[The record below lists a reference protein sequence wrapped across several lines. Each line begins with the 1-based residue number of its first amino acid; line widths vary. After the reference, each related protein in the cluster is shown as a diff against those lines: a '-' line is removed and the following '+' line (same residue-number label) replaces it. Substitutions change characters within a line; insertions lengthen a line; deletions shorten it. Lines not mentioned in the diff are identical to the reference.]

1 MVARPNRRAT
11 PISHRPSAGGR
22 QPPRILG
29 RVILAIDVG
38 NTNMRV
44 GLVRGGDVTA
54 ARRAPTRG
62 NRSAA
67 HLATTLGALLA
78 EDGVALTDVESIFV
92 ASVVPKV
99 TAALHELAAERGIR
113 LVSADHTTIPIAIRV
128 DNPAAVGNDRL
139 VNAYAA
145 GLLHGMPVIVID
157 LGTATTLDVVA
168 PDGAFLGG
176 AIAPG
181 LGLGL
186 EALSEHT
193 AQLPQV
199 ALELPDKAIG
209 TDTVSAMLSGAV
221 LGYFGLVKEL
231 VRRIRAEMGAAKPKV
246 VLTGGLSALSWA
258 QSIPSVDI
266 IDPLLT
272 LRGLALLERDLAARP
287 KQPRVPA

>member
-1 MVARPNRRAT
+1 M
-11 PISHRPSAGGR
+11 
-22 QPPRILG
+22 
-29 RVILAIDVG
+29 ILAIDVG

-99 TAALHELAAERGIR
+99 TAALQELAAERGIR
-113 LVSADHTTIPIAIRV
+113 LVSADHSTIPIAIRV

-199 ALELPDKAIG
+199 ALELPERAIG

-272 LRGLALLERDLAARP
+272 LRGLALLGRELAARP
-287 KQPRVPA
+287 KQPRVPE